1 MGTSMRKV
9 VFTEN
14 VIRGIQI
21 WQDKAKKNMAL
32 RNPYSQGTSLD
43 TSLSL
48 ETSLEA
54 SPSFRLG
61 ASLSNFMDRPL
72 DVNKHMNVN
81 ITQGEIVSEQQESE
95 NQASNLSSF
104 QGFNLQNTGKPRQF

>member
-21 WQDKAKKNMAL
+21 WQDKAKKNI
-32 RNPYSQGTSLD
+32 
-43 TSLSL
+43 
-48 ETSLEA
+48 
-54 SPSFRLG
+54 
-61 ASLSNFMDRPL
+61 
-72 DVNKHMNVN
+72 N

-104 QGFNLQNTGKPRQF
+104 QGFNLQL